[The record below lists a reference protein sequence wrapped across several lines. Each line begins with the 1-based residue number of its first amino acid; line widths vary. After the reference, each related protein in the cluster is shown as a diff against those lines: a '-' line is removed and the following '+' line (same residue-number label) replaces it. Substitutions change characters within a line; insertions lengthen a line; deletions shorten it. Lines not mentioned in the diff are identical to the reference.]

1 MAQGAQSR
9 QRGRYWLLTC
19 PRTASNLLVKMLN
32 LDEQGVRPAHHG
44 GYFFLPT
51 VGKHFL
57 VDQKPIENW
66 TEEENN
72 ALDSVIQKCSQ
83 RFQDHIAAAEQ
94 EGQKLF
100 VKEHSIMLNHPRV
113 ENHYINGSKESRTI
127 DEATPLSIRGI
138 PEPTRSRLNLTLFPD
153 EFLKTWN
160 PTFLIRHPALMIPSL
175 YRTCQGEMEYNGIKR
190 PRQEPCATELTMR
203 WHRTLYEFYAEYFAN
218 DSVWPIVLDADDIMT
233 SPELVSKYA
242 KLAGLDDS
250 KVRRSWEKA
259 GDKEVNKLHVVEQRM
274 LSSINASTTIDNSKV
289 AGNIDIDEE
298 VAKWTNEFGEEEA
311 KKLEKWVRDALPD
324 YEFMHAKR
332 MRVKQE

>member
-1 MAQGAQSR
+1 MAKGASTR
-9 QRGRYWLLTC
+9 QRGRYWLLTS

-51 VGKHFL
+51 VEKHFL
-57 VDQKPIENW
+57 LERKSIDTW
-66 TEEENN
+66 TEEENAAIN
-72 ALDSVIQKCSQ
+72 GIIQQCSQ
-83 RFQDHIAAAEQ
+83 RFLDHITAAEQ

-100 VKEHSIMLNHPRV
+100 IKEHSIMLNHPRV
-113 ENHYINGSKESRTI
+113 EDHYINGSKEARTI
-127 DEATPLSIRGI
+127 SEATPVPIKGI

-175 YRTCQGEMEYNGIKR
+175 YRTCQGEMEYKGIRR
-190 PRQEPCATELTMR
+190 PRQEPCPTELTMR
-203 WHRTLYEFYAEYFAN
+203 WHRTLYEFFAEHFAN
-218 DSVWPIVLDADDIMT
+218 DNVWPIVLDADDIMT
-233 SPELVSKYA
+233 RPELVSKYA

-259 GDKEVNKLHVVEQRM
+259 GDKDLNKLSTVEQRM

-289 AGNIDIDEE
+289 AGNIDIDQE
-298 VAKWTNEFGEEEA
+298 VVKWTQEFGEGEA
-311 KKLEKWVRDALPD
+311 RKLEKWVRDALPD
-324 YEFMHAKR
+324 YEFMHSRR
-332 MRVKQE
+332 MRVEQE